1 MIAPLLLAFA
11 MQAASTDPIEDAC
24 YDRDHS
30 QQAMNRCAGEA
41 FERADRE
48 LNRHWRE
55 ITDHYDDA
63 ASKKLLLEAQRAW
76 LKYRDAQC
84 ELTALDSRGGSMWP
98 MVISGCRADLTR
110 QRNAELA
117 DLLGR
122 GE

>member
-1 MIAPLLLAFA
+1 MIASLLLGLAL
-11 MQAASTDPIEDAC
+11 QAGTTDPLEDAC

-41 FERADRE
+41 FERADKE

-55 ITDHYDDA
+55 IIDHYDEPET
-63 ASKKLLLEAQRAW
+63 KKLLLDSQRSW
-76 LKYRDAQC
+76 LRYRDAQC
-84 ELTALDSRGGSMWP
+84 ELSAFHSRGGSMWP
-98 MVISGCRADLTR
+98 MVVSGCKADLTR

-117 DLLGR
+117 DLLGQ